1 LPPKSPPIVPPAD
14 DTIAD
19 DFTREQIAE
28 HLASTLQCIVH
39 AEAEWPGLV
48 SLVESDRTG
57 NLGKLI
63 ALLDPSLQGLF
74 EALTPVAG
82 EAPAKLAAKTKL
94 AAVFNATLGNQDQ
107 GKDPGVFE
115 VELLVRRI
123 TRIKAA
129 QQIVAALDALRK
141 RFADDILNTGAMVVE
156 PGLKALDVARG
167 IADSNAEFRSL
178 LAPVTN
184 SLGEMT
190 KAARTAQADAR
201 VKAKA
206 AKVAGKANAAPEA
219 PTPAKP

>member
-1 LPPKSPPIVPPAD
+1 LPPKPPPAD

-19 DFTREQIAE
+19 DFTRAQIE
-28 HLASTLQCIVH
+28 DHLASTLQHIVSV
-39 AEAEWPGLV
+39 EAAWPGLV
-48 SLVESDRTG
+48 SLIESDRAG

-63 ALLDPSLQGLF
+63 ALLDPSLQSLF
-74 EALTPVAG
+74 EALTPVEG
-82 EAPAKLAAKTKL
+82 EAPAKSAVKTKL
-94 AAVFNATLGNQDQ
+94 AAVFNATLGTQDQ

-115 VELLVRRI
+115 VDLLVRRI

-141 RFADDILNTGAMVVE
+141 LFADDILNTGAMVVE

-167 IADSNAEFRSL
+167 IADSNPEFRSL

-184 SLGEMT
+184 SLSDMT
-190 KAARTAQADAR
+190 KAARLAQADAR
-201 VKAKA
+201 AKAKA
-206 AKVAGKANAAPEA
+206 AKAASKSNAAPEA

>member
-1 LPPKSPPIVPPAD
+1 MPPKPPPVVPIAD

-19 DFTREQIAE
+19 DFTREQIAD
-28 HLASTLQCIVH
+28 HLASTLQFIVQ
-39 AEAEWPGLV
+39 AEAKWPGLV

-74 EALTPVAG
+74 EALTPVEG
-82 EAPAKLAAKTKL
+82 EAPAKLAVKTKL

-141 RFADDILNTGAMVVE
+141 LFADDILNTGAMVVE

-184 SLGEMT
+184 SLSDMT
-190 KAARTAQADAR
+190 RAARLAQADAR
-201 VKAKA
+201 LKAKA
-206 AKVAGKANAAPEA
+206 AGKANAAPEA
-219 PTPAKP
+219 PAPAKP